1 MSSLII
7 LHQMRVENAN
17 AIAGLTYGFPAITH
31 FLGYSHALSRKLQ
44 ASHGLT
50 LEDCAVICHQQQVH
64 AYSSGRDYVFALTRN
79 PLTKEAKTAAF
90 NEEGRM
96 HMTVSLVIECQG
108 VIANGDA
115 GAKELEKHLALLC
128 LTQRLAGGTI
138 IDIRKVTVIN
148 YPETEAATRRA
159 LCRLLPGFALLDRSE
174 LLAEHF
180 NQLKQTDPQVEMID
194 AWLDFAALKIQAT
207 PLHRDKPIDSTSPAQ
222 WDYVPKPAT
231 GYLVP
236 IVTGYRAI
244 SPLYPPGKVDKSRD
258 PNTPFRFV
266 ESLYGI
272 GEWRGLHRIKDLR
285 QLLWGYH
292 LQDGNYLCRC
302 AVPTPVETYEFND
315 EDEF

>member
-1 MSSLII
+1 MSSLIV
-7 LHQMRVENAN
+7 LHQVRVENAN

-44 ASHGLT
+44 FSHGLT
-50 LEDCAVICHQQQVH
+50 LRGCAVICHHQQVH
-64 AYSSGRDYVFALTRN
+64 AYSSGRDYVFSLTRN

-96 HMTVSLVIECQG
+96 HMTVSLVIECDG
-108 VIANGDA
+108 TIANGDD
-115 GAKELEKHLALLC
+115 GANALEKHLASLC

-138 IDIRKVTVIN
+138 TNIRRVKVIN
-148 YPETEAATRRA
+148 YPETEAATRRL

-174 LLAEHF
+174 LLAEHL
-180 NQLKQTDPQVEMID
+180 NRLRQTNPQAEMLD
-194 AWLDFAALKIQAT
+194 AWLDFSALKIQAIPPQSDT
-207 PLHRDKPIDSTSPAQ
+207 PVESGAPAP
-222 WDYVPKPAT
+222 WGYVGKPAA

-244 SPLYPPGKVDKSRD
+244 SPLYAPGEVDKTRD
-258 PNTPFRFV
+258 PHTPFRFV

-272 GEWRGLHRIKDLR
+272 GEWRGLHRITDLR

-292 LQDGNYLCRC
+292 QEGDNYLCRC
-302 AVPTPVETYEFND
+302 ALPASVDTYLLND
-315 EDEF
+315 EE